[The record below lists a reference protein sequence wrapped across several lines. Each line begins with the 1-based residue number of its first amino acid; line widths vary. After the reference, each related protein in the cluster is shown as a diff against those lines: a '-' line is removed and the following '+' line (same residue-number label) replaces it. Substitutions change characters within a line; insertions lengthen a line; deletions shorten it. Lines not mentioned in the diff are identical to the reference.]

1 MKLSKS
7 LQFASLLLVI
17 ALAFAA
23 FVPAP
28 TKAAPPDTPSIVDIA
43 LAVNAENG
51 EFSTLIAAVVAAD
64 LVETLSG
71 NRQFTVFAPTDA
83 AFAELGLNAG
93 NIGELVDKATLT
105 NILLYHVAHGHRLS
119 QSVVNAQQIRMLNKD
134 FTHVSTTEAG
144 TFINDSMIVGVDI
157 EARNGVIHVIDK
169 VLLP

>member
-1 MKLSKS
+1 MKLIKS

-43 LAVNAENG
+43 LAVNADSG

-93 NIGELVDKATLT
+93 TIGDLDKAELT
-105 NILLYHVAHGHRLS
+105 DILLYHVAPGHRLS

-134 FTHVSTTEAG
+134 FTHISTTEAG
-144 TFINDSMIVGVDI
+144 AFINDSMIVAVDI